1 MLYMIHLIRLQDG
14 VKVKLHFF
22 TGLFYRP
29 EERPL
34 RALQVEVTSRCTRSC
49 ALCPRHDL
57 AHDWRDGDL
66 QEDVWKVI
74 EPDLVLAEHVHLQ
87 GWGEPLLHP
96 MLPVWA
102 AQAHEAGCTV
112 GITTNG
118 DLLDRASDWILDG
131 HIELVTVSVAGAHEM
146 NKSLRGGSNLDK
158 VLRAAGNLAAQSRK
172 RRLRMKVKM
181 SFLLTRKNAP
191 DLLQVIEFA
200 SRAGLDE
207 VFVTH
212 LDCRTSKFLYDQS
225 AFNGDHLLPEI
236 VDVLKAAALIARRAG
251 IRFRGPT
258 LGGEEVLACALN
270 PLHFTFIS
278 WDGRVGPCVNL
289 LFPLDNSIPRWSE
302 KGEARI
308 EPVVYGR
315 LGRSTLAT
323 ILSSKERERFVLPFR
338 ERLAA
343 EKRFV
348 SAVDFEPSMR
358 TLEALAQ
365 AEEKREKALHDHP
378 LPNPC
383 SGCPKA
389 FGW

>member
-1 MLYMIHLIRLQDG
+1 MIRLQDG
-14 VKVKLHFF
+14 IKVRLPFF
-22 TGLFYRP
+22 TGLFHR
-29 EERPL
+29 RKGRLL

-66 QEDVWKVI
+66 QEDVWRVI
-74 EPDLVLAEHVHLQ
+74 ESDLKLAEHVHLQ

-102 AQAHEAGCTV
+102 ARAREAGCTV

-118 DLLDRASDWILDG
+118 DLLDMAMDWILEGNID
-131 HIELVTVSVAGAHEM
+131 LVTVSVAGANEM
-146 NKSLRGGSNLDK
+146 HKSLRGSSNLDK
-158 VLRAAGNLAAQSRK
+158 VLGAAGDLADRSRK
-172 RRLRMKVKM
+172 RHLRMKVKM
-181 SFLLTRKNAP
+181 SFLLTRVNAP
-191 DLLQVIEFA
+191 DLLEVIESA

-212 LDCRTSKFLYDQS
+212 LDCRTSEFLYDQS

-251 IRFRGPT
+251 IRFRGPA
-258 LGGEEVLACALN
+258 LWGEEVLACALN

-289 LFPLDNSIPRWSE
+289 LFPLDDSIPRWSE
-302 KGEARI
+302 KGEIRI

-315 LGRSTLAT
+315 LGRSTLAA
-323 ILSSKERERFVLPFR
+323 ILSSKVRERFVFPFR

-358 TLEALAQ
+358 ALEALEQ

-378 LPNPC
+378 LPDSC
-383 SGCPKA
+383 SECPKA
-389 FGW
+389 RGW